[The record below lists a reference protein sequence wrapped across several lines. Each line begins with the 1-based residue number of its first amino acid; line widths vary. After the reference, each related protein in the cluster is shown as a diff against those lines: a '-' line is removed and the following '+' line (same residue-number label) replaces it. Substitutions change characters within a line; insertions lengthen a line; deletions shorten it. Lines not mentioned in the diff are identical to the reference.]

1 MKGAK
6 WLGTR
11 EIFGSARRRGQ
22 TLLLLRQVAGQ
33 YVGRCTCFFAGVFP
47 MRGAFFS
54 GDMEGDPPSAAPD
67 FGGIPT
73 SAELGLCPT
82 AE

>member
-1 MKGAK
+1 M
-6 WLGTR
+6 
-11 EIFGSARRRGQ
+11 Q
-22 TLLLLRQVAGQ
+22 
-33 YVGRCTCFFAGVFP
+33 
-47 MRGAFFS
+47 GAFFS